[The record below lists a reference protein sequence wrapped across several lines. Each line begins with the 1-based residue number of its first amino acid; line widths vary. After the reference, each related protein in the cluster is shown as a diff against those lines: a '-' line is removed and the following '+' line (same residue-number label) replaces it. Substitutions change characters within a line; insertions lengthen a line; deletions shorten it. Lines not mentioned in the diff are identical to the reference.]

1 MLSRLSGLANIVI
14 HELSGNNYGQN
25 MTAPLEAA
33 SDMELD
39 NSIQEDILQRLAD
52 SEKLVVELKDII
64 KQKDVQLQQKDEVL
78 QEERKAADIKI
89 KKIKLHAKAKF
100 TALNKHVEEL
110 KAQGGTASP
119 TEQQAEEQPSKLD
132 KSSAEMEEFVLMKQQ
147 LQEKEELINTLQTQL
162 SQTQAEQAAQLDKR
176 SAEMEEFVLM
186 KQQLQEKEELI
197 NTLQTQLSQTQAEQA
212 AQLDKRSAEMEEF
225 VLMKQQL
232 QEKEELIKTL
242 QTQLSQTQA
251 EQAAQLDKRSAEMEE
266 FVLMKQQLQEKEEL
280 INTLQ
285 TQLSQTQAEQAA
297 QLDKSSAE
305 MEEFI
310 LMKQQ
315 LQKKEELINT
325 LQTQLSQTQAEQA
338 AQLDKRSA
346 EMEEFVLMKQQLQEK
361 EELINT
367 LQTQLSQTQA
377 EQAAQLDKSSA
388 EMEKFFLMKQQL
400 QEKEELINTLQT
412 QLSQTQAEQAA
423 QLDKSSAEMEKF
435 VLMIQEK
442 EELINTLQTQLS
454 KTQAEQAAQL
464 DKSSAEMEKFVLM
477 LQEKEELI
485 NTLQT
490 QLSQTQAEQAAQL
503 DKSSAE
509 MEKFV
514 LMLQEKKELINTLQ
528 TQLSQTQAEQAA
540 QLDKSSAEMEKF
552 FLMKQQLQEKEELI
566 NTLKTQ
572 HSQTQAEQAAQLD
585 KSSAEMEKFVLMIQ
599 EKEELINTLQTQLSQ
614 TQAEQAAQ
622 LDKSSAEME
631 KFVLMIQ
638 EKEELINTL
647 QTQLSQT
654 QAEQAAQL
662 DKSSAEM
669 EKFVLMIQE
678 KEELINT
685 LQTQLSQT
693 QAEQAAQLD
702 KSSAEMEKFV
712 LMLQEK
718 KELINTLQ
726 TQLSQTQA
734 EQAAQLDKSS
744 AEMEKFFL
752 MKQQLQEKEELINT
766 LKTQHSQTQAEQAAQ
781 LDKSSAE
788 MEKFVLMIQEKEEL
802 INTLQT
808 QLSQTQAE
816 QAAQLSSMQQV
827 VREKDARFE
836 TQVRLHEDELLQLVT
851 QSDVETEMQQKLRV
865 MQRKLEEHEEALL
878 GRAQVVELLQQEL
891 TLAEQKNEALS
902 HQLLQLE
909 AENGTLKNTIETE
922 RQESKILMEKVEL
935 EVAERKLSFHNQ
947 QEEMHQLQ
955 GKLEQASQAQAELET
970 QYSAL
975 EQRHRAEMEEKDAYI
990 LSLQKTEQ
998 ELQSACDAL
1007 KEENSELLREKSE
1020 QAAESARAIEQLEDQ
1035 LQQKSKEIRQFVDI
1049 PNLQKH
1055 ETASQTSLPDVYN
1068 EGTQA
1073 VTEENITSLQKR
1085 VMELEDEKRALLLC
1099 TVELEELKAENEKLS
1114 SQITLLETKNRSGE
1128 TDGAVCE
1135 VPDVTQFSKSD
1146 SLTKKSGQDDPEN
1159 TFSQKHKELSVL
1171 LVEMTEAQEEIA
1183 FLKSQLQ
1190 GKRSD
1195 GNSEV
1200 LDQKEVKVLES
1211 EGPLSVTAGDSPF
1224 MLNEESSVPAA
1235 EKEEQDS
1242 TKDQPPPSEAGSPN
1256 EAAVDLKSSSVPDA
1270 CQCHQS
1276 ELESLKTQI
1285 FKLETSLHKAEEIH
1299 EKNLDEKDKEI
1310 SSLTELIDE
1319 LKKKAEDA
1327 HSTLTVLS
1335 EERDQLL
1342 SRIKELD
1349 VLAELRAQV
1358 QELQSSLAEAEK
1370 QRGLD
1375 YESQKTQ
1382 HNLLTE
1388 QIHSLSIE
1396 AKSKDVKIEALQ
1408 KELDDVQIQCSQQ
1421 DTQIKSLQSQLQKKE
1436 SEVIERAEHVKNISE
1451 KVEELS
1457 QALSQKELEVA
1468 RMDQLLVEKKKDVET
1483 LQQTIQEKD
1492 QQVTELSFS
1501 MTEKMVQLNEEK
1513 FSLGVEIKTLKEQ
1526 LNVLSRAEEA
1536 KKEQVEESH
1545 GVISNHSHDESS
1557 PVGLLSKEALQQ
1569 ELELLRKESE
1579 LRKRKLHA
1587 ALIHR
1592 KELLQKV
1599 GTLEEELAKAKEE
1612 CRKEIAHGESEKRK
1626 LEPYRENKDDPEKC
1640 ETSKCRE
1647 IEVSLKQ
1654 TISEKEVELQHIKRD
1669 LKERMAAEEEL
1680 QAVVQQM
1687 NQNLQDKTKQID
1699 LLQVEISENQATIQ
1713 KLTTGAKDAGDSA
1726 APVKETHVS
1735 SPPSAGSGEH
1745 WTADLEGKTSDL
1757 EKEKEQLQ
1765 KKLQEALTSRKV
1777 ILKKA
1782 QEREK
1787 HLKEELGKQKDAYS
1801 LLQEQFDKQSKE
1813 IENMGNQLRQLQI
1826 EARESSD
1833 SKLPGTNQW
1842 EPGLPIQGFEEVSLE
1857 DTEQQPAQPA
1867 AEFDL
1872 HITQP
1877 SCPGDAEALQAT
1889 VSVAQIKAQLI
1900 EMEVE
1905 KEELELKVSSTAS
1918 ELTKKSE
1925 EVFLLQEQISKQ
1937 GLEIQTW
1944 KTASHEAEAHAE
1956 ILQHELESS
1965 KLKLAGLEHL
1975 KTLQHELDE
1984 LQKHMAQKEEEV
1996 SYLSGQ
2002 LSEKEETL
2010 TKVQAEMLEQEH
2022 LIKALHTQM
2031 DMHAKDYEERLKQS
2045 QLELCQLKQ
2054 KSEQV
2059 EDETKA
2065 KQQIHRKLQAALIS
2079 RKEALK
2085 ENKTLQEE
2093 LSSARDAVEHLTK
2106 SLADVESQ
2114 ISVQNKEKDA
2124 FLRKLALLQE
2134 ERDKLIVEVDR
2145 SLLENQSLGGSCE
2158 SLKLALEGLTED
2170 KEKLMKELE
2179 SLRCSKMAEITEWQE
2194 KHKELQKEYEVL
2206 LQSYENVSNEAERI
2220 QHVVESVRQEKQEL
2234 YGKLRS
2240 IETDKKETE
2249 KQLQDA
2255 EHEMEEMKEKM
2266 RKFAKSKQQKILELE
2281 EENDRLRAEAQ
2292 PIGGAKESMEALL
2305 SSNSSLKE
2313 ELERVKLEYKTLS
2326 KEFEALMAEKD
2337 ILSEEIQGLKH
2348 QVEDGILKQASL
2360 EATEKSNEQKEETQ
2374 AMVGK
2379 SQEQDSQSGSVK
2391 VEVPEGILSVTSAK
2405 PGISETFRS
2414 HDDIN
2419 NYLQQLDQLN
2429 GRIAELEMEKQCDR
2443 ELNRTLEN
2451 EKNALLSQISAK
2463 DGELKLL
2470 EEEVAKINT
2479 LNQQI
2484 QEELSRVTKLKEM
2497 AEEEKDDL
2505 EERLMNQLAELNG
2518 SIGNYYQDVTDA
2530 QIKNEQLE
2538 SEMQNLKK
2546 CMSELEEEKQQLVKE
2561 KTKVETEIR
2570 KEYLEKIQGAQKG
2583 AGNKSHAKE
2592 LQELLKEKQQE
2603 VKQLQKD
2610 CIRYQEKISALEKTV
2625 KALEYVQTE
2634 SQKDLDVTKGNLA
2647 QAVEHHKQAQE
2658 ELSSFKV
2665 LLDDTQSE
2673 AARVL
2678 ADNLR
2683 LKKELQSNKEA
2694 IKNQMKQK
2702 DEDLVRRLEQ
2712 AEEKFLKEKINM
2724 QEKLDALHGEKTRVE
2739 DTLAEIQV
2747 TVAKKDKEMKQL
2759 QESLD
2764 STMAQLA
2771 AFTKSM
2777 SSLQDDRDR
2786 VIDEAKKWE
2795 QKFGD
2800 AIQTKEKEIRLKEEN
2815 CMALKDQL
2823 HQMSIHTEEL
2833 KTNISRLEHDKEIWG
2848 SKAQTELQ
2856 HQQKV
2861 CDTLQG
2867 ENKELVSQLE
2877 ETRQLYHNSM
2887 NEVAKLES
2895 ELKDLKDQSSD
2906 LNNSLEKCKD
2916 HKEKL
2921 EGIIKQQEAEIQNCK
2936 FSYEQL
2942 ETDLK
2947 ASRELTGR
2955 LHDEIHMKE
2964 QKIVSLLSGKEEA
2977 VQVAVAELC
2986 QQHNKEIKELEHL
2999 LSQEEEENATLEED
3013 NKKAVEKTNQL
3024 METLE
3029 NIRKENLE
3037 QKAQLNSFFKSMASL
3052 QDDRDRIISDY
3063 QQLEDRH
3070 LSVILEKDQ
3079 LIQEAAAEN
3088 NKLKEEIRGLR
3099 SHMDDL
3105 NSENAKLDAELI
3117 QYRQDLNEVIVIK
3130 DCQQKQL
3137 LDVQLLK
3144 NKELKNE
3151 CAKLEEKLKGSEEAR
3166 QSLQR
3171 SSDALQGDKQCLS
3184 TELESL
3190 KRQVAALQEEG
3201 TLGAQLKDKEE
3212 EVQRLNAALSS
3223 SQKRAAELE
3232 EELVCV
3238 QKEATRKVSEIEDKL
3253 KKELKHLHHDAG
3265 IMRNETE
3272 TAEERVAELARDL
3285 VEMEQKL
3292 LMVTKE
3298 NKDLMA
3304 QIQSFGRSM
3313 SSLQDS
3319 RDHATEELGDLK
3331 KKYEAVLKELTQ
3343 LKEHKELRRES
3354 DVLSQAAFPLTTTEN
3369 SLSHLEKLNQQLI
3382 SKDEQLLHLSSQL
3395 EDCHNK
3401 VQSFSKAMTS
3411 LQTERD
3417 HLWSELEKFRKLEEG
3432 KQRAAAPSSPSSPAE
3447 MQSLKKAMSSLQND
3461 RDRLLKELKNLQQQY
3476 LQMNQE
3482 VTNLRPLKAQLQ
3494 EYQEQT
3500 KTLQMM
3506 KEKLRQENLN
3516 WQQELHQLRMEKDA
3530 WELHERQMKEQY
3542 IMAVSDKDQQL
3553 NHLQSLLR
3561 ASSQTEILS
3570 TQSQRQVSLETSAS
3584 LDGSQNLI
3592 HEAETLRTQLNDTLK
3607 ENHQKEL
3614 RIQQLNMRLSQLLE
3628 EKNILSIQLSD
3639 ANQSLRENQHHYGDL
3654 FRHCAVLERQV
3665 HQLQARGPTNVDVAP
3680 GAPQEMSE
3688 VCRNSDPEATVE
3700 PQPSLAEVCSAQQEL
3715 GELKKLLEEER
3726 DQRLTAENALSL
3738 AEEQIRRLQ
3747 EHSEWDSARTP
3758 IIGACGSHETAVLID
3773 LPGSTCRRTRSGAG
3787 WKRVLRSLCHSRTRV
3802 PLLAAMYLLM
3812 VHVLLI
3818 LCFTGHL

>member
-1 MLSRLSGLANIVI
+1 MASLFPQSEAHREPGKMGWEDEEGELIHDVSLAYALTPQKKVAYITVNSVPSQASLFASWMKNGGRERIILWECGEVVHLARGQPWVPSGALHPCFIETESLTEACAHKINDVGCPTFCLASEDLFGGLLDMIVVVSDSLQEMLSRLSGLANIVI

-162 SQTQAEQAAQLDKR
+162 SQTQAEQAAQLDK
-176 SAEMEEFVLM
+176 
-186 KQQLQEKEELI
+186 
-197 NTLQTQLSQTQAEQA
+197 
-212 AQLDKRSAEMEEF
+212 
-225 VLMKQQL
+225 
-232 QEKEELIKTL
+232 
-242 QTQLSQTQA
+242 
-251 EQAAQLDKRSAEMEE
+251 
-266 FVLMKQQLQEKEEL
+266 
-280 INTLQ
+280 
-285 TQLSQTQAEQAA
+285 
-297 QLDKSSAE
+297 SSAE
-305 MEEFI
+305 ME
-310 LMKQQ
+310 K
-315 LQKKEELINT
+315 
-325 LQTQLSQTQAEQA
+325 
-338 AQLDKRSA
+338 
-346 EMEEFVLMKQQLQEK
+346 FVLMIQEK

-400 QEKEELINTLQT
+400 QEKEELINTL
-412 QLSQTQAEQAA
+412 
-423 QLDKSSAEMEKF
+423 
-435 VLMIQEK
+435 
-442 EELINTLQTQLS
+442 
-454 KTQAEQAAQL
+454 
-464 DKSSAEMEKFVLM
+464 
-477 LQEKEELI
+477 
-485 NTLQT
+485 
-490 QLSQTQAEQAAQL
+490 
-503 DKSSAE
+503 
-509 MEKFV
+509 
-514 LMLQEKKELINTLQ
+514 
-528 TQLSQTQAEQAA
+528 
-540 QLDKSSAEMEKF
+540 
-552 FLMKQQLQEKEELI
+552 
-566 NTLKTQ
+566 KTQ
-572 HSQTQAEQAAQLD
+572 H
-585 KSSAEMEKFVLMIQ
+585 
-599 EKEELINTLQTQLSQ
+599 
-614 TQAEQAAQ
+614 
-622 LDKSSAEME
+622 
-631 KFVLMIQ
+631 
-638 EKEELINTL
+638 
-647 QTQLSQT
+647 
-654 QAEQAAQL
+654 
-662 DKSSAEM
+662 
-669 EKFVLMIQE
+669 
-678 KEELINT
+678 
-685 LQTQLSQT
+685 
-693 QAEQAAQLD
+693 
-702 KSSAEMEKFV
+702 
-712 LMLQEK
+712 
-718 KELINTLQ
+718 
-726 TQLSQTQA
+726 
-734 EQAAQLDKSS
+734 
-744 AEMEKFFL
+744 
-752 MKQQLQEKEELINT
+752 
-766 LKTQHSQTQAEQAAQ
+766 
-781 LDKSSAE
+781 
-788 MEKFVLMIQEKEEL
+788 
-802 INTLQT
+802 
-808 QLSQTQAE
+808 SQTQAE

-1536 KKEQVEESH
+1536 KKEQE
-1545 GVISNHSHDESS
+1545 
-1557 PVGLLSKEALQQ
+1557 Q
-1569 ELELLRKESE
+1569 ELLRKESE

>member
-1 MLSRLSGLANIVI
+1 
-14 HELSGNNYGQN
+14 
-25 MTAPLEAA
+25 
-33 SDMELD
+33 MELD
-39 NSIQEDILQRLAD
+39 NSIQEDILARLAD
-52 SEKLVVELKDII
+52 AEKLVTELKDVI

-78 QEERKAADIKI
+78 QEERKTADSKI
-89 KKIKLHAKAKF
+89 KKIKLHAKAKL
-100 TALNKHVEEL
+100 TALNKHMEEM
-110 KAQGGTASP
+110 KAQAVAASP
-119 TEQQAEEQPSKLD
+119 TEHQAEEQLSKLH
-132 KSSAEMEEFVLMKQQ
+132 KSSAEMEEF
-147 LQEKEELINTLQTQL
+147 I
-162 SQTQAEQAAQLDKR
+162 
-176 SAEMEEFVLM
+176 
-186 KQQLQEKEELI
+186 
-197 NTLQTQLSQTQAEQA
+197 
-212 AQLDKRSAEMEEF
+212 
-225 VLMKQQL
+225 
-232 QEKEELIKTL
+232 
-242 QTQLSQTQA
+242 
-251 EQAAQLDKRSAEMEE
+251 
-266 FVLMKQQLQEKEEL
+266 LMKQQLQEKEEL

-315 LQKKEELINT
+315 LQEKEELINT

-338 AQLDKRSA
+338 AQLDKSSA
-346 EMEEFVLMKQQLQEK
+346 EMEEFILMKQQLQEK

-388 EMEKFFLMKQQL
+388 EMEEFILMKQQLQEKEELINTLQTQLSQTQAEQAAQLDKSSAEMEEFILMKQQLQEKEELINTLQTQLSQTQAEQAAQLDKSSAEMEEFILMKQQLQEKEELINTLQTQLSQTQAEQAAQLDKSSAEMEEFILMKQQLQEKEELINTLQTQLSQTQAEQAAQFDKSSAEMEKFVLMKQQL

-435 VLMIQEK
+435 VLMKQ
-442 EELINTLQTQLS
+442 Q
-454 KTQAEQAAQL
+454 
-464 DKSSAEMEKFVLM
+464 

-514 LMLQEKKELINTLQ
+514 LM
-528 TQLSQTQAEQAA
+528 
-540 QLDKSSAEMEKF
+540 
-552 FLMKQQLQEKEELI
+552 KQQL
-566 NTLKTQ
+566 
-572 HSQTQAEQAAQLD
+572 
-585 KSSAEMEKFVLMIQ
+585 Q

-614 TQAEQAAQ
+614 TQAEQAA
-622 LDKSSAEME
+622 
-631 KFVLMIQ
+631 
-638 EKEELINTL
+638 
-647 QTQLSQT
+647 
-654 QAEQAAQL
+654 
-662 DKSSAEM
+662 
-669 EKFVLMIQE
+669 
-678 KEELINT
+678 
-685 LQTQLSQT
+685 
-693 QAEQAAQLD
+693 
-702 KSSAEMEKFV
+702 
-712 LMLQEK
+712 
-718 KELINTLQ
+718 
-726 TQLSQTQA
+726 
-734 EQAAQLDKSS
+734 
-744 AEMEKFFL
+744 
-752 MKQQLQEKEELINT
+752 
-766 LKTQHSQTQAEQAAQ
+766 
-781 LDKSSAE
+781 
-788 MEKFVLMIQEKEEL
+788 
-802 INTLQT
+802 
-808 QLSQTQAE
+808 
-816 QAAQLSSMQQV
+816 QQV

-836 TQVRLHEDELLQLVT
+836 TQVRLHEDELLQLVA

-891 TLAEQKNEALS
+891 TLAEQRNEMLS
-902 HQLLQLE
+902 QQFHQLG
-909 AENGTLKNTIETE
+909 AENSTLKNIMETE

-947 QEEMHQLQ
+947 QEEMHQLR

-975 EQRHRAEMEEKDAYI
+975 EQRHRAEMEEKNTCI
-990 LSLQKTEQ
+990 LSLRKIEQ
-998 ELQSACDAL
+998 ELQSTCNTL
-1007 KEENSELLREKSE
+1007 KEENSELLRKKNE

-1035 LQQKSKEIRQFVDI
+1035 LQQKSKESSQFVNI

-1068 EGTQA
+1068 EGIQA
-1073 VTEENITSLQKR
+1073 VMEENITSLQKR
-1085 VMELEDEKRALLLC
+1085 VMELEDEKGALLLY
-1099 TVELEELKAENEKLS
+1099 TVEMETLKAENEKLS
-1114 SQITLLETKNRSGE
+1114 SQITLLETQNRARE
-1128 TDGAVCE
+1128 TDGTVCE
-1135 VPDVTQFSKSD
+1135 VPDVTQFNKND
-1146 SLTKKSGQDDPEN
+1146 SLINDSGQDDPEN

-1171 LVEMTEAQEEIA
+1171 LMEMNEAQEEIA

-1190 GKRSD
+1190 GKMSD
-1195 GNSEV
+1195 KDSEV
-1200 LDQKEVKVLES
+1200 LDQKEVKLMES
-1211 EGPLSVTAGDSPF
+1211 EESLSVTAGNIPF
-1224 MLNEESSVPAA
+1224 MLNEENSVPSA
-1235 EKEEQDS
+1235 EKEGQAS
-1242 TKDQPPPSEAGSPN
+1242 TKDQPLPSEAGSPN
-1256 EAAVDLKSSSVPDA
+1256 DTAMDLNPTKLDDVDKSSSAPDV

-1285 FKLETSLHKAEEIH
+1285 LELETSLQKAEEIY
-1299 EKNLDEKDKEI
+1299 EKNLDEKAKEI

-1319 LKKKAEDA
+1319 FKKNAEDA
-1327 HSTLTVLS
+1327 HSRLTTLS

-1342 SRIKELD
+1342 SRVEELD

-1358 QELQSSLAEAEK
+1358 QELEGSLAEAEK

-1388 QIHSLSIE
+1388 QIHSLSVE
-1396 AKSKDVKIEALQ
+1396 ARSKDVKIEALQ
-1408 KELDDVQIQCSQQ
+1408 RELDDVQMQCSQQ
-1421 DTQIKSLQSQLQKKE
+1421 DTQIKSLQSQLQTKE
-1436 SEVIERAEHVKNISE
+1436 SEVQERAEHVKNISD
-1451 KVEELS
+1451 KMEELS
-1457 QALSQKELEVA
+1457 QALSQKNLEVA
-1468 RMDQLLVEKKKDVET
+1468 RMDQLLLEKKKDVET

-1526 LNVLSRAEEA
+1526 LNVLSKAEEA
-1536 KKEQVEESH
+1536 KKEQVEENH
-1545 GVISNHSHDESS
+1545 GVVSNHSHDESS
-1557 PVGLLSKEALQQ
+1557 PAGLLSKEALQQ
-1569 ELELLRKESE
+1569 ELELLKKESE
-1579 LRKRKLHA
+1579 QRKRKLHA
-1587 ALIHR
+1587 ALLHR

-1599 GTLEEELAKAKEE
+1599 NTLEEELAKVKEE
-1612 CRKEIAHGESEKRK
+1612 SRQEITHGESE
-1626 LEPYRENKDDPEKC
+1626 PDRENKDGPEKG
-1640 ETSKCRE
+1640 ETSKCQE
-1647 IEVSLKQ
+1647 IEASLKQ
-1654 TISEKEVELQHIKRD
+1654 AMSEKEVELENVKTE
-1669 LKERMAAEEEL
+1669 LKEKTAAEEEL

-1687 NQNLQDKTKQID
+1687 NQNLQDKTKQIA
-1699 LLQVEISENQATIQ
+1699 LLQAEITENQATIQ
-1713 KLTTGAKDAGDSA
+1713 KLTTGAKDAGDGDSA
-1726 APVKETHVS
+1726 ASVKETLVS
-1735 SPPSAGSGEH
+1735 SPPSAGGGEH
-1745 WTADLEGKTSDL
+1745 WMPDLEGKVSDL

-1765 KKLQEALTSRKV
+1765 KKLQEALASRKV

-1787 HLKEELGKQKDAYS
+1787 RLKEELRKQKDAYG
-1801 LLQEQFDKQSKE
+1801 LLQEQFDEQSKE
-1813 IENMGNQLRQLQI
+1813 TEMMGKQLKQLQT

-1833 SKLPGTNQW
+1833 RKPPGTSQW
-1842 EPGLPIQGFEEVSLE
+1842 EPNLPIQGLEEISLE

-1867 AEFDL
+1867 AEFGL

-1877 SCPGDAEALQAT
+1877 SRPGDAEA

-1900 EMEVE
+1900 EIEVE
-1905 KEELELKVSSTAS
+1905 KEELELKVSSAAS

-1937 GLEIQTW
+1937 GLEIQTL
-1944 KTASHEAEAHAE
+1944 KTASHEAKAHAE
-1956 ILQHELESS
+1956 ILQQELESS
-1965 KLKLAGLEHL
+1965 QLKLAGLECL
-1975 KTLQHELDE
+1975 KTLQPQLDE
-1984 LQKHMAQKEEEV
+1984 LQKHARQKEEEV

-2002 LSEKEETL
+2002 LSEKEQTL
-2010 TKVQAEMLEQEH
+2010 TRIQAEMTEQEH

-2031 DMHAKDYEERLKQS
+2031 EMQAKDYEERLKQS
-2045 QLELCQLKQ
+2045 QVELCQLKQ

-2059 EDETKA
+2059 EEETKA
-2065 KQQIHRKLQAALIS
+2065 KQQIQRKLQAALIS

-2114 ISVQNKEKDA
+2114 ISVQTREKDT
-2124 FLRKLALLQE
+2124 FLGKLALLQE

-2145 SLLENQSLGGSCE
+2145 SLLENQSLGGSCK

-2170 KEKLMKELE
+2170 KEKLTKELE

-2194 KHKELQKEYEVL
+2194 KHQELQKEYEVL

-2240 IETDKKETE
+2240 TETDKKETE
-2249 KQLQDA
+2249 RQLQDA

-2281 EENDRLRAEAQ
+2281 EENDRLRAETQ
-2292 PIGGAKESMEALL
+2292 PVAGAKESMETLL

-2313 ELERVKLEYKTLS
+2313 ELERVKLEHKTLS
-2326 KEFEALMAEKD
+2326 KEFEALTAEKD
-2337 ILSEEIQGLKH
+2337 SLSEEIQGLKR
-2348 QVEDGILKQASL
+2348 QVEGGVLKQASL
-2360 EATEKSNEQKEETQ
+2360 EATEKSREQKDITEEETR

-2379 SQEQDSQSGSVK
+2379 SQEQDSQSMSVK
-2391 VEVPEGILSVTSAK
+2391 LEDPEGILSVTSAK
-2405 PGISETFRS
+2405 PGISETFDS
-2414 HDDIN
+2414 HSDIN

-2429 GRIAELEMEKQCDR
+2429 GRIAELEMEKQSDR
-2443 ELNRTLEN
+2443 ELSQTLEN
-2451 EKNALLSQISAK
+2451 EKNVLLSQISAK
-2463 DGELKLL
+2463 DGELKRL

-2484 QEELSRVTKLKEM
+2484 QEELSRVTKLKEV

-2561 KTKVETEIR
+2561 KSKVETEIR
-2570 KEYLEKIQGAQKG
+2570 KEYLEKIQGAQRG
-2583 AGNKSHAKE
+2583 AGNKSLAKE
-2592 LQELLKEKQQE
+2592 LQELLRGKQQE

-2610 CIRYQEKISALEKTV
+2610 CIRYQERIGALEKTV
-2625 KALEYVQTE
+2625 KALEFVQTE

-2647 QAVEHHKQAQE
+2647 QAVEHRRQAQE
-2658 ELSSFKV
+2658 ELANFKV

-2683 LKKELQSNKEA
+2683 LKRELQSNREA
-2694 IKNQMKQK
+2694 VKHQMKQK
-2702 DEDLVRRLEQ
+2702 DDDLVRRLEQ
-2712 AEEKFLKEKINM
+2712 AEEKHLKEKNNM
-2724 QEKLDALHGEKTRVE
+2724 QEKLDALHGEKAHVE

-2747 TVAKKDKEMKQL
+2747 TLTKKDKEKKQL

-2764 STMAQLA
+2764 NTMAQLA

-2800 AIQTKEKEIRLKEEN
+2800 VIQTKEEEIRLKEEN

-2823 HQMSIHTEEL
+2823 RQMSIHTEEL
-2833 KTNISRLEHDKEIWG
+2833 KINISRLEHDKEIWG
-2848 SKAQTELQ
+2848 SKTQTELQ

-2861 CDTLQG
+2861 CDDLQG
-2867 ENKELVSQLE
+2867 ENRELVSQLE

-2895 ELKDLKDQSSD
+2895 ELNDLKDQSSD
-2906 LNNSLEKCKD
+2906 LNNSLEKCKE
-2916 HKEKL
+2916 HKENL
-2921 EGIIKQQEAEIQNCK
+2921 EEIIKQQEADIQNCK

-2947 ASRELTGR
+2947 ATRELTGR
-2955 LHDEIHMKE
+2955 LQDEICMKE
-2964 QKIVSLLSGKEEA
+2964 QKIISLLSGKEEA
-2977 VQVAVAELC
+2977 VQVAVAELR
-2986 QQHNKEIKELEHL
+2986 QQHNKEIKELENL
-2999 LSQEEEENATLEED
+2999 LSQEEEENATLVEE

-3029 NIRKENLE
+3029 NVKKESLE
-3037 QKAQLNSFFKSMASL
+3037 QKAQLNSFVKSMSSL

-3070 LSVILEKDQ
+3070 LFVILEKDQ
-3079 LIQEAAAEN
+3079 LIQEAATEN

-3137 LDVQLLK
+3137 LEAQLQQ
-3144 NKELKNE
+3144 NQELKNE
-3151 CAKLEEKLKGSEEAR
+3151 CAKLEEKLKRSEEAR

-3171 SSDALQGDKQCLS
+3171 SSDALQGDKRDLL
-3184 TELESL
+3184 TEIESL

-3201 TLGAQLKDKEE
+3201 TLGAQLKVKEE
-3212 EVQRLNAALSS
+3212 EVRRLNVALSS
-3223 SQKRAAELE
+3223 SQKRTADLE

-3298 NKDLMA
+3298 NKDLTA

-3313 SSLQDS
+3313 SSLQNS

-3331 KKYEAVLKELTQ
+3331 KKYEASLKELAQ
-3343 LKEHKELRRES
+3343 LKEPKGLSTES
-3354 DVLSQAAFPLTTTEN
+3354 HVLSQAAFPLTTAED
-3369 SLSHLEKLNQQLI
+3369 SLSRLEKLNQQLI

-3395 EDCHNK
+3395 EDCHNEM
-3401 VQSFSKAMTS
+3401 QSFSKAMTS

-3432 KQRAAAPSSPSSPAE
+3432 KQRAAAPSSSYSPAE

-3482 VTNLRPLKAQLQ
+3482 VTDLRPLKAQLQ

-3506 KEKLRQENLN
+3506 KEKLGQENLA
-3516 WQQELHQLRMEKDA
+3516 WQQELYQLRMEKDA

-3542 IMAVSDKDQQL
+3542 IMAISDKDQQL
-3553 NHLQSLLR
+3553 GHLQSLLR
-3561 ASSQTEILS
+3561 SSSQTESLS
-3570 TQSQRQVSLETSAS
+3570 VQNQRQASSETAAS
-3584 LDGSQNLI
+3584 LDGSQNLVN
-3592 HEAETLRTQLNDTLK
+3592 EAELLRTQLNDSLK

-3614 RIQQLNMRLSQLLE
+3614 RIQQLNSRLSQLLE
-3628 EKNILSIQLSD
+3628 EKNTLSIQLGD
-3639 ANQSLRENQHHYGDL
+3639 ANQSLRESQHHYSDL

-3665 HQLQARGPTNVDVAP
+3665 HQLQAGGPTNVNVAP
-3680 GAPQEMSE
+3680 GAPQEING
-3688 VCRNSDPEATVE
+3688 VRRNSDPEATVE
-3700 PQPSLAEVCSAQQEL
+3700 PQPSFTEVLQQLCSTQQEL
-3715 GELKKLLEEER
+3715 SELKKLLEEER
-3726 DQRLTAENALSL
+3726 DQRLTAENALLL
-3738 AEEQIRRLQ
+3738 AEEQIRRSQ
-3747 EHSEWDSARTP
+3747 EHSEWDSARSP
-3758 IIGACGSHETAVLID
+3758 IIGSCGSHETAVLID
-3773 LPGSTCRRTRSGAG
+3773 LPGSSCRRIRSGVG
-3787 WKRVLRSLCHSRTRV
+3787 WKRVLRSLCHSRTRM
-3802 PLLAAMYLLM
+3802 PLLAAVYFLM